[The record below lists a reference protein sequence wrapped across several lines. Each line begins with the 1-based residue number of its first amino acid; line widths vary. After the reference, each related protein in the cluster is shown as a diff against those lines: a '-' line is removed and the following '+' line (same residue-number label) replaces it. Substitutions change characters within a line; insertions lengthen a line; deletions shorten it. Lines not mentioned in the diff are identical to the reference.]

1 MSVSS
6 TNIQTDRA
14 MALAAYILHLIGS
27 VTGLLSI
34 AALILNYVRR
44 NDIPPAGS
52 LFSAYP
58 QLGVQDILLLQ
69 AGPQHPKAER

>member
-6 TNIQTDRA
+6 THIQADRT
-14 MALAAYILHLIGS
+14 MALVAYILHLIGS

-44 NDIPPAGS
+44 ND
-52 LFSAYP
+52 
-58 QLGVQDILLLQ
+58 
-69 AGPQHPKAER
+69 